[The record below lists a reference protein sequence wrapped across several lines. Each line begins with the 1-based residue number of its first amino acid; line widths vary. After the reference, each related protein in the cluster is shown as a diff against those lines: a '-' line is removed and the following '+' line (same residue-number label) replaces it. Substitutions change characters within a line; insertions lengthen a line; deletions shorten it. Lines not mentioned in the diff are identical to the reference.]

1 MIIFIWNFRNLVV
14 LKWGNEL
21 RIKYYFFWFDL
32 FWKVVN
38 GEEVILVR
46 IFIVGYIGK
55 EIWFKS

>member
-21 RIKYYFFWFDL
+21 RIKRYFVWFDL

-38 GEEVILVR
+38 GEEVILVI